1 MCTFSMTIKTFL
13 LCLCLTACNG
23 NEEVTEAETSSGYPS
38 LLNKTVP
45 VPAEYLGETASQGS
59 VVQIDYDTRNYVD
72 GNGEMRSN
80 TAYVYLPYGYKESS
94 DECYDVFYFV
104 HGHGETAAS
113 FFQNENGMM
122 RNLLDHLI
130 EKGDMSPVIVVSTSY
145 VYGTPVDYYPD
156 ADPYCKALPQELVND
171 LIPLVESRYRTYT
184 QQTDLEGLQA
194 SRIHRAIGGFSMGA
208 VTTWYA
214 LEYTLDYF
222 KYFLPIS
229 SDGWSLGRFA
239 GMNYPDETA
248 AHLAN
253 IVRSSSS
260 LENNFYI
267 WACSGTDDVAYDRI
281 WTQVQ
286 AMAKFTDVFDVNHL
300 TFHEQEGAQH
310 EFRAIAKYLYNAL
323 PSLFSNRQK
332 TILHSVAFPFYSSK
346 RRIHFFG

>member
-45 VPAEYLGETASQGS
+45 VPAEYLEETASQGS

-156 ADPYCKALPQELVND
+156 ADPYCKALLKNW
-171 LIPLVESRYRTYT
+171 S
-184 QQTDLEGLQA
+184 
-194 SRIHRAIGGFSMGA
+194 
-208 VTTWYA
+208 TT
-214 LEYTLDYF
+214 
-222 KYFLPIS
+222 
-229 SDGWSLGRFA
+229 
-239 GMNYPDETA
+239 
-248 AHLAN
+248 
-253 IVRSSSS
+253 
-260 LENNFYI
+260 
-267 WACSGTDDVAYDRI
+267 C
-281 WTQVQ
+281 
-286 AMAKFTDVFDVNHL
+286 
-300 TFHEQEGAQH
+300 FHW
-310 EFRAIAKYLYNAL
+310 
-323 PSLFSNRQK
+323 
-332 TILHSVAFPFYSSK
+332 
-346 RRIHFFG
+346 